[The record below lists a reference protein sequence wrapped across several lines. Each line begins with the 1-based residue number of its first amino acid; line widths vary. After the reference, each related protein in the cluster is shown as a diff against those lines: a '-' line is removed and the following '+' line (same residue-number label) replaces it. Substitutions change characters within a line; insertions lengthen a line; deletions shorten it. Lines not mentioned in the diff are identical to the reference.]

1 MGGKDGICLRAVW
14 GGKAGQQG
22 GCLRRDG
29 GAQGDGG
36 LRRGHGGTQLGQGGG
51 GDAGGKGLAKLAD
64 LGVLGGKTG
73 RGGAVG
79 GFGGVAPCGQLGMG
93 AGGGFG
99 AGQGGAQ
106 GAEGGQR
113 IGGRFGQKRG
123 QAGDK
128 AVAVAGHT
136 VDLAGQAGDG
146 FVDLA
151 RATQGRQGIGQM
163 RQRGALGQGGACL
176 GLPLGGG
183 GSAGALR
190 GFCIGN
196 AGGKGGGVLGM
207 GLLCGLKRGQLRAA
221 GLGSGKGKPVGG
233 IKIMSGQIGQ
243 GRQCRVQGGGGLAGG
258 GGKGFGLGKAGLR
271 QRGKVAALR
280 QTQRG
285 CCIIAVQR
293 LGKGIGGGG
302 GQGGAVAGPQH
313 IAGAALRAGHR
324 VGDQIGGGQYR
335 KTGRSAVSL
344 VLRGG
349 QGVAQA
355 GKLLIRSGKG
365 GRQIIGLPQGQ
376 GRCGQ
381 GGKADPA
388 ARKIAQAI
396 GSGGAGLG
404 QADLGGAVVLDHLC
418 RAKAG
423 QHLGHG
429 GGDGNGGLGGL
440 QFGGAGLQGG
450 FGAALFGFSGG
461 KRGFSGAQGGQCAV
475 QPCQHGIGQ
484 HKAGGVVA
492 SRQSGSGQFGAH
504 IGQGCSAFGDAGGQI
519 GLGPLHPAQ
528 AGLQHVNVVG
538 LGKDF
543 GRERQVGKGRI
554 GLGHRLCFA
563 GKRGVK
569 VKAGGHQL
577 DQGFGVDVQCGGV
590 MRDGGK
596 VGLGGAQ
603 GGGDWVGG
611 DQRGEFGQAAGMGV
625 FGGAGGMFR
634 RNRGFQRGL
643 QAVIQAGRDV
653 QALDVR

>member
-93 AGGGFG
+93 AGGGF
-99 AGQGGAQ
+99 
-106 GAEGGQR
+106 
-113 IGGRFGQKRG
+113 
-123 QAGDK
+123 
-128 AVAVAGHT
+128 
-136 VDLAGQAGDG
+136 VDLAQ
-146 FVDLA
+146 
-151 RATQGRQGIGQM
+151 ATQGRQGIGQM

-258 GGKGFGLGKAGLR
+258 GGQGFRAVQIVFSILCGFMIVQPVGKIGGGQFGQADGGKGRAAAGVQGGMGGAGLIQPNPGGGVVGKGFGLGKAGLR

-519 GLGPLHPAQ
+519 GLGPLH
-528 AGLQHVNVVG
+528 
-538 LGKDF
+538 
-543 GRERQVGKGRI
+543 
-554 GLGHRLCFA
+554 
-563 GKRGVK
+563 
-569 VKAGGHQL
+569 
-577 DQGFGVDVQCGGV
+577 
-590 MRDGGK
+590 
-596 VGLGGAQ
+596 
-603 GGGDWVGG
+603 
-611 DQRGEFGQAAGMGV
+611 
-625 FGGAGGMFR
+625 
-634 RNRGFQRGL
+634 
-643 QAVIQAGRDV
+643 
-653 QALDVR
+653 